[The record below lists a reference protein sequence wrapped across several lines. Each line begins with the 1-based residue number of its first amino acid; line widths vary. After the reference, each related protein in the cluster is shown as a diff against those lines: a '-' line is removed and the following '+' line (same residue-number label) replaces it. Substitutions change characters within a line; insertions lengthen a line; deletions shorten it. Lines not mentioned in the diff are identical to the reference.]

1 MRYVKCP
8 AHRLEK
14 CKHLNVS
21 YYRVPKKSNYIYLT
35 VVKPSPLWGVE
46 LPWKNGITIKLTFP
60 KCGIFHKRKNKA
72 TPVPKSLI
80 IQLTQAQY
88 IPFQIDLLSLNT
100 IKSNLKK
107 SVQIYI
113 HLTHTLVL
121 EATMKC
127 INTKAKNKKPLK
139 NQHGFKVFS
148 SSFQLSQHLTYQQY
162 DPFKDEFRL
171 YTHIE
176 ELKA

>member
-1 MRYVKCP
+1 MVFWKPKQPP
-8 AHRLEK
+8 A
-14 CKHLNVS
+14 
-21 YYRVPKKSNYIYLT
+21 
-35 VVKPSPLWGVE
+35 
-46 LPWKNGITIKLTFP
+46 
-60 KCGIFHKRKNKA
+60 
-72 TPVPKSLI
+72 PKSLI

-88 IPFQIDLLSLNT
+88 IPFQIDLLSLIPSKV
-100 IKSNLKK
+100 IKNNSNN

-113 HLTHTLVL
+113 HLTHTSVL
-121 EATMKC
+121 EITMKC
-127 INTKAKNKKPLK
+127 IKTKANNRKPLK
-139 NQHGFKVFS
+139 TQPGLKVFS

>member
-88 IPFQIDLLSLNT
+88 IPFQIDLLSLIPSKV
-100 IKSNLKK
+100 IKKTCSN
-107 SVQIYI
+107 I
-113 HLTHTLVL
+113 HTLNSHLSFRSNNEVYKYKSKEQKTTQNPTWVQSIFL
-121 EATMKC
+121 LLSV
-127 INTKAKNKKPLK
+127 KPTFNLPA
-139 NQHGFKVFS
+139 VWP
-148 SSFQLSQHLTYQQY
+148 L
-162 DPFKDEFRL
+162 
-171 YTHIE
+171 
-176 ELKA
+176 